1 MSKEKINIYRDGVAM
16 DIDKDKGIEVSHT
29 RDGHVVE
36 TYHVN
41 GVPAYF
47 VTLKN
52 STFCAHGSSIAEAV
66 TDAEWK
72 DPSKRPSREALVKEI
87 QDAGKTRLI
96 SLLEFRLLTG
106 ACQEG
111 CRIAIARA
119 KVSGGPM
126 TAFDIRDKVS
136 REWGNKLIQLLG
148 WE

>member
-1 MSKEKINIYRDGVAM
+1 MSKTKINIYRDGVAM
-16 DIDKDKGIEVSHT
+16 GIDADKGIKVHRT
-29 RDGHVVE
+29 REGHVVE
-36 TYHVN
+36 TYHVD

-47 VTLKN
+47 VTLKD
-52 STFCAHGSSIAEAV
+52 SAFCAHGATVAEAV

-87 QDAGKTRLI
+87 QTAGKKRPI
-96 SLLEFRLLTG
+96 SLSEFRLLTG

-111 CRIAIARA
+111 CRLAITRA

-126 TAFDIRDKVS
+126 TAFDIRDKVN

-148 WE
+148 WD